1 MWTLL
6 GSLKVEFV
14 KDRKKQRNEQKKKS
28 QMLTCS
34 PTNYVPN
41 DDSLFHEYV
50 CVINVKIHTHTLVY
64 INQIKH
70 IYI

>member
-1 MWTLL
+1 M
-6 GSLKVEFV
+6 F
-14 KDRKKQRNEQKKKS
+14 
-28 QMLTCS
+28 

-64 INQIKH
+64 INQIKY
-70 IYI
+70 IYIKRAHRFANLTYSIKS